1 MVLPERSV
9 NLMPV
14 TCSHSSNIFACCFLV
29 KTQHLDKL
37 TCWMSRTAET
47 DMMLQTKTL
56 AENGEKETGLSN
68 ASEGE
73 WASLVTGVGGE
84 GGG

>member
-1 MVLPERSV
+1 
-9 NLMPV
+9 
-14 TCSHSSNIFACCFLV
+14 
-29 KTQHLDKL
+29 
-37 TCWMSRTAET
+37 MSRTAET

-84 GGG
+84 GEGG

>member
-1 MVLPERSV
+1 MVKCDLWSSQNAPV

-37 TCWMSRTAET
+37 TCWMSRTET
-47 DMMLQTKTL
+47 DMMPNQDTL
-56 AENGEKETGLSN
+56 AENGEKEAGLSSN
-68 ASEGE
+68 
-73 WASLVTGVGGE
+73 
-84 GGG
+84 

>member
-1 MVLPERSV
+1 
-9 NLMPV
+9 
-14 TCSHSSNIFACCFLV
+14 
-29 KTQHLDKL
+29 
-37 TCWMSRTAET
+37 MSRTAET
-47 DMMLQTKTL
+47 DLMLQTKTL